1 MCEVN
6 LLIDVGNGR
15 EVRRGDVHLL
25 ELLHVCI
32 ERGLA
37 GEVVVHALVV
47 DRRVVA
53 EANERRAALLA
64 RRLHKAR
71 GSQVLEVVQPLECL
85 GDMGDRHGRDVAADR
100 DDVLIAHVENLLEGV
115 VKVIVERGALVGD
128 VVDFH
133 WPLAER
139 VVGLAHEL
147 DVVGRRSRHEE
158 IVGNLVNRRV
168 LGNKGIVVRLHR
180 QKRLHAHLA
189 HVVQTTTE
197 QLRRLLGAQKAATLN
212 RQARLHQARDG
223 RLAEQEQ
230 RLLFLC
236 HNTLLRISLARI
248 RAHSPLVHLAH
259 YRTRTAIWR
268 CPCLHRQH
276 LPCRNHA
283 AKKGLHQP
291 S

>member
-1 MCEVN
+1 
-6 LLIDVGNGR
+6 
-15 EVRRGDVHLL
+15 
-25 ELLHVCI
+25 
-32 ERGLA
+32 
-37 GEVVVHALVV
+37 
-47 DRRVVA
+47 
-53 EANERRAALLA
+53 
-64 RRLHKAR
+64 
-71 GSQVLEVVQPLECL
+71 
-85 GDMGDRHGRDVAADR
+85 MGDRHGRDVAADR

-115 VKVIVERGALVGD
+115 VEVVVERGALVGD

-168 LGNKGIVVRLHR
+168 LGTEGIVVRLHR

-189 HVVQTTTE
+189 HIVQATAE
-197 QLRRLLGAQKAATLN
+197 QLRRLLGAQEAAALN

-236 HNTLLRISLARI
+236 HNTLLRMSSARF
-248 RAHSPLVHLAH
+248 RAHSPLVVYLAH

-268 CPCLHRQH
+268 CPCPHRLH
-276 LPCRNHA
+276 LPRRNHA
-283 AKKGLHQP
+283 AMKGLHRP